1 MDEQEKKEIII
12 DALISEIESYRR
24 PDRTLEQFRLF
35 LGTLDRTTIKDTV
48 IAVVRAEKRR
58 KDKVIAKLQNE
69 SQAVADIEEE
79 IKNFNMEG

>member
-1 MDEQEKKEIII
+1 MDDEEKKEIII
-12 DALISEIESYRR
+12 NALISEIESYRKS
-24 PDRTLEQFRLF
+24 DRTLEQFRLF
-35 LGTLDRTTIKDTV
+35 LGTLDRARIKDTV